1 MPTISKTF
9 LQLLQH
15 SQKNVLKTVRCLK
28 NDFKPKSQDFKAQD
42 QIIEITAIK
51 ENMGSHALTS
61 SKHTH
66 PHTHTQ

>member
-15 SQKNVLKTVRCLK
+15 SQKKCFQNSLKIV
-28 NDFKPKSQDFKAQD
+28 FQPKSQDFKAQD

-61 SKHTH
+61 SKHTRT
-66 PHTHTQ
+66 HTHTH